1 MLEQYQAHFKAL
13 GYTEPTAIQTAVY
26 GPLAG
31 DQNVLGLAPRGAGK
45 TGAFTLPALANLL
58 PGDGTQ
64 LLVLEPSQELA
75 IQTSRVMR
83 DWAKLLDL
91 KVAALTGGANVKRQM
106 ERLKKR
112 PEVVVATPGRLL
124 NLIQDRK
131 LKTHLVSLIIIDEA
145 DDLLTGDTLETVR
158 AVAQAAPADVQL
170 GFFSATDTTIL
181 HELDKWF
188 GQEVTRID
196 VRDQDNTQGPV
207 RHGLLQVGM
216 GKRDQMLKRLLA
228 IPNFRALVFF
238 KQANTLQH
246 TATKFYHDHVSAASL
261 TSDLRQVQREKA
273 LQDFRQGRIRLLLT
287 TDVAARGLDIPKL
300 PAVINYDLPQE
311 VNEYV
316 HRVGRTGRM
325 GEPGQVIS
333 LGDDH
338 DLRDLKKLLRETEY
352 DLVPIYFQGKHLT
365 TERPAAVSAKAA
377 TAEPAATTGKS
388 TKASAKTTPTSGAAK
403 AQRTA
408 NGKPVK
414 GSTAPATEQTAPGH
428 KGKKHKNRHNKNK
441 GMRKKWRDHDAK
453 NA

>member
-31 DQNVLGLAPRGAGK
+31 DQNVLGLAPTGSGK
-45 TGAFTLPALANLL
+45 TVAFTLPALANLL

-83 DWAKLLDL
+83 DWAKLLGL
-91 KVAALTGGANVKRQM
+91 KVAALTGGANVKRQT

-145 DDLLTGDTLETVR
+145 DDLLTGETLETVR

-170 GFFSATDTTIL
+170 GFFSATDTPIL
-181 HELDKWF
+181 HELEKWF
-188 GQEVTRID
+188 GQTVERID
-196 VRDQDNTQGPV
+196 VREQDQTQGPV
-207 RHGLLQVGM
+207 QHGLLQIGM

-238 KQANTLQH
+238 KQANTLKH
-246 TATKFYHDHVSAASL
+246 TATKFYHDHVSATSL

-273 LQDFRQGRIRLLLT
+273 LQDFRQGRTRLLLT

-300 PAVINYDLPQE
+300 PAVINYDLPST

-316 HRVGRTGRM
+316 HRAGRTGRM
-325 GEPGQVIS
+325 GEPGQVIN

-352 DLVPIYFQGKHLT
+352 QLVPIYFQNKALT
-365 TERPAAVSAKAA
+365 TERPAVKPQEKKPEPATATTATQPGQPTVKAQAPRTNGAPGQPAKA
-377 TAEPAATTGKS
+377 
-388 TKASAKTTPTSGAAK
+388 
-403 AQRTA
+403 
-408 NGKPVK
+408 
-414 GSTAPATEQTAPGH
+414 TAPTATKQ
-428 KGKKHKNRHNKNK
+428 KSKKHKNRHNKNK
-441 GMRKKWRDHDAK
+441 GMRKKWRDRDAAHD
-453 NA
+453 

>member
-1 MLEQYQAHFKAL
+1 MLEQYQAHFRAL
-13 GYTEPTAIQTAVY
+13 GYTEPTAIQAAVY
-26 GPLAG
+26 GPMTS
-31 DQNVLGLAPRGAGK
+31 DQNVLGLAPTGSGK
-45 TGAFTLPALANLL
+45 TVAFTLPALATLL

-83 DWAKLLDL
+83 DWAKLLNL
-91 KVAALTGGANVKRQM
+91 KVAALTGGANVKRQT

-112 PEVVVATPGRLL
+112 PEVVVGTPGRLL

-131 LKTHLVSLIIIDEA
+131 LKVHLISMIIVDEA

-170 GFFSATDTTIL
+170 GFFSATDTAIL
-181 HELDKWF
+181 SDLGKWF

-196 VRDQDNTQGPV
+196 VRQEDHTQGDV

-228 IPNFRALVFF
+228 VPNFRALVFF
-238 KQANTLQH
+238 KQTNTLKH
-246 TATKFYHDHVSAASL
+246 TATKFYHDHVSATSL

-273 LQDFRQGRIRLLLT
+273 LQDFRQGRTRLLLT

-300 PAVINYDLPQE
+300 PAVINYDLPSTI
-311 VNEYV
+311 NEYV
-316 HRVGRTGRM
+316 HRAGRTGRM

-338 DLRDLKKLLRETEY
+338 DLRDLKKLLRETDY
-352 DLVPIYFQGKHLT
+352 DLVSVYFSGRQLT
-365 TERPAAVSAKAA
+365 TERPSATPAVRAEVRPATQAARTVA
-377 TAEPAATTGKS
+377 TRPAHDS
-388 TKASAKTTPTSGAAK
+388 LTPTVTASP
-403 AQRTA
+403 AQ
-408 NGKPVK
+408 
-414 GSTAPATEQTAPGH
+414 APATHQETPTP
-428 KGKKHKNRHNKNK
+428 KKSKKHKNRHNKNK
-441 GMRKKWRDHDAK
+441 GMRKKWRDRDAQHDRERF
-453 NA
+453 

>member
-1 MLEQYQAHFKAL
+1 MLEQYQKHFNAL
-13 GYTEPTAIQTAVY
+13 GYTQPTAIQEAVY

-31 DQNVLGLAPRGAGK
+31 DQNVLGLAPTGSGK
-45 TGAFTLPALANLL
+45 TVAFTLPALANLL
-58 PGDGTQ
+58 PGDGIQ

-91 KVAALTGGANVKRQM
+91 KVAALTGGANVKRQT

-112 PEVVVATPGRLL
+112 PEIVVGTPGRLL

-131 LKTHLVSLIIIDEA
+131 LKVHLVSLIIVDEA

-170 GFFSATDTTIL
+170 GFFSATDTPIL
-181 HELDKWF
+181 HDLKQWF

-196 VRDQDNTQGPV
+196 VRDQDQTQGTV
-207 RHGLLQVGM
+207 RHGLLEVGM

-228 IPNFRALVFF
+228 MPNFRALVFF
-238 KQANTLQH
+238 KQSNTLRH

-273 LQDFRQGRIRLLLT
+273 LADFRQGRIRLLLT

-300 PAVINYDLPQE
+300 PAVINYDLPSE

-316 HRVGRTGRM
+316 HRAGRTGRM

-338 DLRDLKKLLRETEY
+338 DLRDLKKLLRDTDY
-352 DLVPIYFQGKHLT
+352 QLVPVYFQGKQLT
-365 TERPAAVSAKAA
+365 TERPVAAKA
-377 TAEPAATTGKS
+377 TSVTEQPTTPAATTGDG
-388 TKASAKTTPTSGAAK
+388 ATTPTATPAATPE
-403 AQRTA
+403 R
-408 NGKPVK
+408 KPRRR
-414 GSTAPATEQTAPGH
+414 STAPAQPAPT
-428 KGKKHKNRHNKNK
+428 KKKKHKNRHTKNK
-441 GMRKKWRDHDAK
+441 GMRKKWRDHDAH

>member
-1 MLEQYQAHFKAL
+1 MLKQFEAHFKDL

-26 GPLAG
+26 EPLAG
-31 DQNVLGLAPRGAGK
+31 DHNVLGLAPTGSGK
-45 TGAFTLPALANLL
+45 TVAFTLPALANLL

-64 LLVLEPSQELA
+64 LIVLEPSQELA

-91 KVAALTGGANVKRQM
+91 KVVALTGGANVKRQT

-112 PEVVVATPGRLL
+112 PEVVVGTPGRVL
-124 NLIQDRK
+124 NLVTDQK
-131 LKTHLVSLIIIDEA
+131 LKLHLVSLLIVDEA
-145 DDLLTGDTLETVR
+145 DDLLTGDTLDTVR
-158 AVAQAAPADVQL
+158 SIAQNMPADVQL
-170 GFFSATDTTIL
+170 GFFSATDTPIL
-181 HELDKWF
+181 HELDQWF
-188 GQEVTRID
+188 GQTVNRID
-196 VRDQDNTQGPV
+196 VRQEDQTQGPV

-238 KQANTLQH
+238 KQANTLRQ
-246 TATKFYHDHVSAASL
+246 TATRFYHEHMSAASL

-273 LQDFRQGRIRLLLT
+273 LQDFRLGRTRLLLT

-300 PAVINYDLPQE
+300 PAVINYDLPSS

-338 DLRDLKKLLRETEY
+338 DLRDLKKLLKDTDY
-352 DLVPIYFQGKHLT
+352 DLVPLYFSGRTLT
-365 TERPAAVSAKAA
+365 TERPAAIVPSQSAVP
-377 TAEPAATTGKS
+377 TVTATT
-388 TKASAKTTPTSGAAK
+388 KAVVKADTAKHEVATTSNVTTDVATTPKQQPNPSK
-403 AQRTA
+403 
-408 NGKPVK
+408 K
-414 GSTAPATEQTAPGH
+414 
-428 KGKKHKNRHNKNK
+428 KKHKNRHTKNK
-441 GMRKKWRDHDAK
+441 GMRKKWRDRDAQR
-453 NA
+453 

>member
-13 GYTEPTAIQTAVY
+13 GYDAPTAIQSAVY

-31 DQNVLGLAPRGAGK
+31 DQNVLGLAPTGSGK
-45 TGAFTLPALANLL
+45 TVAFTLPALANLL

-91 KVAALTGGANVKRQM
+91 KVVALTGGANVKRQT

-112 PEVVVATPGRLL
+112 PEVIVATPGRLL
-124 NLIQDRK
+124 NMIQDKK
-131 LKTHLVSLIIIDEA
+131 LKVHLVSLIIVDEA
-145 DDLLTGDTLETVR
+145 DDLLTGETLETVR

-170 GFFSATDTTIL
+170 GFFSATDTAIL

-196 VRDQDNTQGPV
+196 VRDQDNTQGQV
-207 RHGLLQVGM
+207 RHGLLEVGM
-216 GKRDQMLKRLLA
+216 GKRDQMLKRLTAL
-228 IPNFRALVFF
+228 PNFRALVFF
-238 KQANTLQH
+238 KQSNTLRH

-273 LQDFRQGRIRLLLT
+273 LQDFRQGRIKLLLT

-300 PAVINYDLPQE
+300 PAVINYDLPQS

-338 DLRDLKKLLRETEY
+338 DLRNLKKLLKETDY
-352 DLVPIYFQGKHLT
+352 TFTPVYFQGKALT
-365 TERPAAVSAKAA
+365 TERPVAVKPAA
-377 TAEPAATTGKS
+377 TAEPGTPATAP
-388 TKASAKTTPTSGAAK
+388 TKATQVGTAPVAGTKPAAAK
-403 AQRTA
+403 AAAVTKTQAAAATQ
-408 NGKPVK
+408 NTPKPK
-414 GSTAPATEQTAPGH
+414 N
-428 KGKKHKNRHNKNK
+428 KKHKNRHSKNK
-441 GMRKKWRDHDAK
+441 GMRKKWRDRDAR
-453 NA
+453 ND

>member
-1 MLEQYQAHFKAL
+1 MLEQYQKHFNAL
-13 GYTEPTAIQTAVY
+13 GYTQPTAIQEAVY

-31 DQNVLGLAPRGAGK
+31 DQNVLGLAPTGSGK
-45 TGAFTLPALANLL
+45 TVAFTLPALANLL
-58 PGDGTQ
+58 PGDGIQ

-91 KVAALTGGANVKRQM
+91 KVAALTGGANVKRQT

-112 PEVVVATPGRLL
+112 PEIVVGTPGRLL

-131 LKTHLVSLIIIDEA
+131 LKVHLVSLIIVDEA

-170 GFFSATDTTIL
+170 GFFSATDTPIL
-181 HELDKWF
+181 HNLKQWF

-196 VRDQDNTQGPV
+196 VRDQDQTQGTV
-207 RHGLLQVGM
+207 RHGLLEVGM

-228 IPNFRALVFF
+228 MPNFRALVFF
-238 KQANTLQH
+238 KQSNTLRH

-273 LQDFRQGRIRLLLT
+273 LADFRQGRIRLLLT

-300 PAVINYDLPQE
+300 PAVINYDLPSE

-316 HRVGRTGRM
+316 HRAGRTGRM

-338 DLRDLKKLLRETEY
+338 DLRDLKKLLRDTDY
-352 DLVPIYFQGKHLT
+352 QLVPVYFQGKQLT
-365 TERPAAVSAKAA
+365 TERPVAAKA
-377 TAEPAATTGKS
+377 TPVTEQPTTPAATTGDG
-388 TKASAKTTPTSGAAK
+388 ATTPTATPAATPERK
-403 AQRTA
+403 PRRRSAVPAQ
-408 NGKPVK
+408 PVPTK
-414 GSTAPATEQTAPGH
+414 
-428 KGKKHKNRHNKNK
+428 KKKHKNRHTKNK
-441 GMRKKWRDHDAK
+441 GMRKKWRDHDAH

>member
-1 MLEQYQAHFKAL
+1 MLKQFEAHFKDL

-26 GPLAG
+26 EPLAG
-31 DQNVLGLAPRGAGK
+31 DQNVLGLAPTGSGK
-45 TGAFTLPALANLL
+45 TVAFTLPALANLL

-64 LLVLEPSQELA
+64 LIVLEPSQELA

-91 KVAALTGGANVKRQM
+91 KVVALTGGANVKRQT

-112 PEVVVATPGRLL
+112 PEVVVGTPGRVL
-124 NLIQDRK
+124 NLVTDRK
-131 LKTHLVSLIIIDEA
+131 LKLHLVSLLIVDEA
-145 DDLLTGDTLETVR
+145 DDLLTGDTLDTVR
-158 AVAQAAPADVQL
+158 SIAQDMPADVQL
-170 GFFSATDTTIL
+170 GFFSATDTPIL
-181 HELDKWF
+181 HELDQWF
-188 GQEVTRID
+188 GQTVNRID
-196 VRDQDNTQGPV
+196 VRQEDQTQGPV

-238 KQANTLQH
+238 KQANTLRQ
-246 TATKFYHDHVSAASL
+246 TATRFYHEHMSAASL

-273 LQDFRQGRIRLLLT
+273 LQDFRLGRTRLLLT

-300 PAVINYDLPQE
+300 PAVINYDLPSS

-338 DLRDLKKLLRETEY
+338 DLRDLKKLLKDTDY
-352 DLVPIYFQGKHLT
+352 DLVPLYFSGRTLT
-365 TERPAAVSAKAA
+365 TERPAAIVPSQSAVPTVTPTTTKAVA
-377 TAEPAATTGKS
+377 KVDTAKHEVATTPNV
-388 TKASAKTTPTSGAAK
+388 TTDVATTPKQQPNPSK
-403 AQRTA
+403 
-408 NGKPVK
+408 K
-414 GSTAPATEQTAPGH
+414 
-428 KGKKHKNRHNKNK
+428 KKHKNRHTKNK
-441 GMRKKWRDHDAK
+441 GMRKKWRDRDAQR
-453 NA
+453 

>member
-1 MLEQYQAHFKAL
+1 MLEQYQKHFTAL
-13 GYTEPTAIQTAVY
+13 GYTQPTAIQEAVY

-31 DQNVLGLAPRGAGK
+31 DQNVLGLAPTGSGK
-45 TGAFTLPALANLL
+45 TVAFTLPALANLL
-58 PGDGTQ
+58 PGDGIQ

-91 KVAALTGGANVKRQM
+91 KVAALTGGANVKRQT

-112 PEVVVATPGRLL
+112 PEVVVGTPGRLL

-131 LKTHLVSLIIIDEA
+131 LKVHLVSLIIVDEA

-170 GFFSATDTTIL
+170 GFFSATDTPIL
-181 HELDKWF
+181 HDLKQWF

-196 VRDQDNTQGPV
+196 VRDQDQTQGPV
-207 RHGLLQVGM
+207 RHGLLEVGM

-228 IPNFRALVFF
+228 MPNFRALVFF
-238 KQANTLQH
+238 KQSNTLRH

-273 LQDFRQGRIRLLLT
+273 LADFRQGRIRLLLT

-300 PAVINYDLPQE
+300 PAVINYDLPSE

-316 HRVGRTGRM
+316 HRAGRTGRM

-338 DLRDLKKLLRETEY
+338 DLRDLKKLLRDTDY
-352 DLVPIYFQGKHLT
+352 QLVPVYFQGKQLT
-365 TERPAAVSAKAA
+365 TERPVAAKATPVTAQPAASAA
-377 TAEPAATTGKS
+377 TTGDAVATPSATPAATTERKPRRRS
-388 TKASAKTTPTSGAAK
+388 ATSAQPVPTKK
-403 AQRTA
+403 
-408 NGKPVK
+408 
-414 GSTAPATEQTAPGH
+414 
-428 KGKKHKNRHNKNK
+428 KKHKNRHTKNK
-441 GMRKKWRDHDAK
+441 GMRKKWRDHDAH

>member
-1 MLEQYQAHFKAL
+1 MLKQFEAHFKDL

-26 GPLAG
+26 EPLAG
-31 DQNVLGLAPRGAGK
+31 DQNVLGLAPTGSGK
-45 TGAFTLPALANLL
+45 TVAFTLPALANLL

-64 LLVLEPSQELA
+64 LIVLEPSQELA

-91 KVAALTGGANVKRQM
+91 KVVALTGGANVKRQT

-112 PEVVVATPGRLL
+112 PEVVVGTPGRVL
-124 NLIQDRK
+124 NLVTDRK
-131 LKTHLVSLIIIDEA
+131 LKLHLVSLLIVDEA
-145 DDLLTGDTLETVR
+145 DDLLTGDTLDTVR
-158 AVAQAAPADVQL
+158 SIAQNMPADVQL
-170 GFFSATDTTIL
+170 GFFSATDTPIL
-181 HELDKWF
+181 HELDQWF
-188 GQEVTRID
+188 GQTVNRID
-196 VRDQDNTQGPV
+196 VRQEDQTQGPV

-238 KQANTLQH
+238 KQANTLRQ
-246 TATKFYHDHVSAASL
+246 TATRFYHEHMSAASL

-273 LQDFRQGRIRLLLT
+273 LQDFRLGRTRLLLT

-300 PAVINYDLPQE
+300 PAVINYDLPSS

-338 DLRDLKKLLRETEY
+338 DLRDLKKLLKDTDY
-352 DLVPIYFQGKHLT
+352 DLVPLYFSGRTLT
-365 TERPAAVSAKAA
+365 TERPAAIVPSQSAVPTVTPTTTKAVVKA
-377 TAEPAATTGKS
+377 DTAKHEVATTS
-388 TKASAKTTPTSGAAK
+388 NVTTDVATTPKQQPNPSK
-403 AQRTA
+403 
-408 NGKPVK
+408 K
-414 GSTAPATEQTAPGH
+414 
-428 KGKKHKNRHNKNK
+428 KKHKNRHTKNK
-441 GMRKKWRDHDAK
+441 GMRKKWRDRDAQR
-453 NA
+453 